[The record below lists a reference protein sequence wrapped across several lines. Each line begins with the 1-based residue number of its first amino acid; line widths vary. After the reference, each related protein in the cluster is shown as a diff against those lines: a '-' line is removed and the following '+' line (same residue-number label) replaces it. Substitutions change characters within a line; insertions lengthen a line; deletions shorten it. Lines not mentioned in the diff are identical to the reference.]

1 MKQKRYILAVA
12 LATLLPHLGHSQGAM
27 IVEDPG
33 MMLQQGIEHA
43 ESFGEMMTQTS
54 MFLEDLDMKYS
65 EWSENIKMYQK
76 TIKLATTA
84 GKKVL
89 VLYKEIDN
97 VYERLE
103 YFRMN
108 LKKSSYLSAS
118 EKIVLYAE
126 GAAACKHLME
136 EREELI
142 KRATEAADIQAKQDG
157 YRSLEQIDKLI
168 AMVRNVD
175 RELVKAINHANRIVA
190 AKRKLIDKTMAMH
203 RMLTV
208 KY

>member
-1 MKQKRYILAVA
+1 MKDIISVAVIA
-12 LATLLPHLGHSQGAM
+12 LPSFGYSQGAM

-33 MMLQQGIEHA
+33 MMLQQGVEHA
-43 ESFGEMMTQTS
+43 ESIGEMMTQTS

-65 EWSENIKMYQK
+65 EWSEKIKMYEK
-76 TIKLATTA
+76 TIKMATTA

-103 YFRMN
+103 FFRKN

-118 EKIVLYAE
+118 EKIFLYAE
-126 GAAACKHLME
+126 GAAACKNLME
-136 EREELI
+136 EREEI
-142 KRATEAADIQAKQDG
+142 MRQATSAADIQAKADG
-157 YRSLEQIDKLI
+157 YRNLEQIDKLI
-168 AMVRNVD
+168 AIVRRVD
-175 RELVKAINHANRIVA
+175 RELVKAINHANKIVA
-190 AKRKLIDKTMAMH
+190 AKRNLIDRTQAMH

>member
-1 MKQKRYILAVA
+1 MKMKDIISVAVIA
-12 LATLLPHLGHSQGAM
+12 LPSFGYSQGAM

-33 MMLQQGIEHA
+33 MMLQQGVEHA
-43 ESFGEMMTQTS
+43 ESIGEMMTQTS

-65 EWSENIKMYQK
+65 EWSEKIKMYEK
-76 TIKLATTA
+76 TIKMATTA

-103 YFRMN
+103 FFRKN

-118 EKIVLYAE
+118 EKIFLYAE
-126 GAAACKHLME
+126 GAAACKNLME
-136 EREELI
+136 EREEI
-142 KRATEAADIQAKQDG
+142 MRQATSAADIQAKADG
-157 YRSLEQIDKLI
+157 YRNLEQIDKLI
-168 AMVRNVD
+168 AIVRRVD
-175 RELVKAINHANRIVA
+175 RELVKAINHANKIVA
-190 AKRKLIDKTMAMH
+190 AKRNLIDRTQAMH

>member
-1 MKQKRYILAVA
+1 MGIKGNIIAIA
-12 LATLLPHLGHSQGAM
+12 LVSLFPCVGYAQGAM

-33 MMLQQGIEHA
+33 MMLQQGVEHA
-43 ESFGEMMTQTS
+43 ESIGEMMTQTS

-65 EWSENIKMYQK
+65 EWSENIKMYEK

-103 YFRMN
+103 YFRKN
-108 LKKSSYLSAS
+108 LKKSTYLSAS
-118 EKIVLYAE
+118 EKIILYAE
-126 GAAACKHLME
+126 GAAACKSLME
-136 EREELI
+136 EREELV
-142 KRATEAADIQAKQDG
+142 KRATEAADIQAKSDG

-168 AMVRNVD
+168 AMVRSVD
-175 RELVKAINHANRIVA
+175 RELLKAINHANKIVA
-190 AKRKLIDKTMAMH
+190 AKRNLIDKTKSME
-203 RMLTV
+203 RMFTV

>member
-1 MKQKRYILAVA
+1 MKDIISVAVIA
-12 LATLLPHLGHSQGAM
+12 LPSFGYSQGAM

-33 MMLQQGIEHA
+33 MMLQQGVEHA
-43 ESFGEMMTQTS
+43 ESIGEMMTQTS

-65 EWSENIKMYQK
+65 EWSEKIKMYEK
-76 TIKLATTA
+76 TIKMATTA

-103 YFRMN
+103 FFRKN

-118 EKIVLYAE
+118 EKIFLYAE
-126 GAAACKHLME
+126 GAAACKNLME
-136 EREELI
+136 EREEI
-142 KRATEAADIQAKQDG
+142 MKQATSAADIQAKADG
-157 YRSLEQIDKLI
+157 YRNLEQIDKLI
-168 AMVRNVD
+168 AIVRRVD
-175 RELVKAINHANRIVA
+175 RELVKAINHANKIVA
-190 AKRKLIDKTMAMH
+190 AKRNLIDRTQAMH

>member
-1 MKQKRYILAVA
+1 MNKKILIAFII
-12 LATLLPHLGHSQGAM
+12 TIIPCKSFSQGAM

-33 MMLQQGIEHA
+33 MMLQQGVEHA

-54 MFLEDLDMKYS
+54 MFLEDLNMKYS
-65 EWSENIKMYQK
+65 EWSENIKMYEK
-76 TIKLATTA
+76 NIKLATTA

-103 YFRMN
+103 YFRKN

-118 EKIVLYAE
+118 EKIILYAE
-126 GAAACKHLME
+126 GAAACKNLME
-136 EREELI
+136 GKEDLI
-142 KRATEAADIQAKQDG
+142 KRATEAADIQAKSDG

-168 AMVRNVD
+168 AMVRSVD
-175 RELVKAINHANRIVA
+175 RELLKAINHANKIVA
-190 AKRKLIDKTMAMH
+190 AKRNLIDKTKSME
-203 RMLTV
+203 RMFTV